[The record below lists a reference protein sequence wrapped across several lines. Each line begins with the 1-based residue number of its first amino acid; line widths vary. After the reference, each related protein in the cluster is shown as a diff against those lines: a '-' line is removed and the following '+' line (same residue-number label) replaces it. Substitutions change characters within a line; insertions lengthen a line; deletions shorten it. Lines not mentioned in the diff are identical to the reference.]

1 MQLTYGMIM
10 NPNNFRFMRR
20 GKQLFDLKRE
30 DFSLLKPIRQLG
42 TKQDRALL
50 LLHGFTSSPAV
61 YRYLIPQL
69 NHYDALVC
77 PALPGHGDSI
87 AAFAQATANDSLEC
101 VTQECDALFKQYQK
115 VDVLGLSFG
124 GILACQL
131 SAHFTFNHMFLL
143 APAFKLQLNTHQ
155 NLKLLIALQKLGFCE
170 LRGRAGNLV
179 TNKYAE
185 ISYRKIPIP
194 ALIELFTLI
203 NEYQWVSPN
212 CPIDLFFGAHDIV
225 VASKEV
231 EKMFSHLPNTTIH
244 WLANSAHVLPLDN
257 DLDMIVQCINQRM
270 LGEKSS
276 PLLGEEMLVTGI

>member
-1 MQLTYGMIM
+1 M
-10 NPNNFRFMRR
+10 NPNDFRFMRR

-30 DFSLLKPIRQLG
+30 DFALLKPIRQLG

-77 PALPGHGDSI
+77 PVLPGHGDSI

-101 VTQECDALFKQYQK
+101 VSQECDALFKEYQK

-131 SAHFTFNHMFLL
+131 SARFTFNHMFLL
-143 APAFKLQLNTHQ
+143 APAFKLQMNTHQ
-155 NLKLLIALQKLGFCE
+155 YLKLLTALQKFGFCE
-170 LRGRAGNLV
+170 LRGRAGNLI
-179 TNKYAE
+179 TNTYAE

-203 NEYQWVSPN
+203 NEYQWVTPN
-212 CPIDLFFGAHDIV
+212 CPIDLFLGTHDSV

-244 WLANSAHVLPLDN
+244 WLVNSAHVLPLDN
-257 DLDMIVQCINQRM
+257 DLDMIAQCINQRI
-270 LGEKSS
+270 LEEKSS
-276 PLLGEEMLVTGI
+276 PLLGEEMLVTGIQ